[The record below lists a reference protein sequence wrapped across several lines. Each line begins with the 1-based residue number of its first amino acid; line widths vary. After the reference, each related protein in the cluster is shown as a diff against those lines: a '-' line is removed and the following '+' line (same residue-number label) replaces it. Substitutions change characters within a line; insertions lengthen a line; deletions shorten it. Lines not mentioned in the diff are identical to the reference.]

1 MHYYGDIL
9 VAFHGK
15 AKNLQKLAQ
24 LVWKRPDLEELADG
38 LNGIHAV
45 DGDAASTITV
55 NLGIDCL
62 NAELPCIDFLANHG
76 SGVEIAVIAGSMTL
90 LRTQEPNI
98 LSSIPSIGNFMR
110 MKKMTKKM
118 MRNTLTLT
126 RLIIWNT
133 EKIMTVGSML
143 TPTGYRRG
151 STMAFAEAVS
161 TEHHIPHSIM

>member
-15 AKNLQKLAQ
+15 AKNLQRLAQ

-76 SGVEIAVIAGSMTL
+76 SGVEIAVIAWL
-90 LRTQEPNI
+90 YD
-98 LSSIPSIGNFMR
+98 SI
-110 MKKMTKKM
+110 TD
-118 MRNTLTLT
+118 T
-126 RLIIWNT
+126 RAKYSVLYPLDR
-133 EKIMTVGSML
+133 EL
-143 TPTGYRRG
+143 YEEEEDDEEEDEEYFDFDPLDYLEYREDHD
-151 STMAFAEAVS
+151 SWFDAYPDWLQAW
-161 TEHHIPHSIM
+161 EHFL

>member
-15 AKNLQKLAQ
+15 AKNLQRLAQ

-76 SGVEIAVIAGSMTL
+76 SGVEIAVIAWL
-90 LRTQEPNI
+90 YD
-98 LSSIPSIGNFMR
+98 SI
-110 MKKMTKKM
+110 TD
-118 MRNTLTLT
+118 T
-126 RLIIWNT
+126 RAKYSVFYPLDRELYEDEEDGEEND
-133 EKIMTVGSML
+133 EEYFDFDPL
-143 TPTGYRRG
+143 DYLEYREDHD
-151 STMAFAEAVS
+151 SWFDAYPDWLQAW
-161 TEHHIPHSIM
+161 EHNGFR

>member
-76 SGVEIAVIAGSMTL
+76 SGVEIAVIAWL
-90 LRTQEPNI
+90 YD
-98 LSSIPSIGNFMR
+98 SITDTRAKYSIFYPLDR
-110 MKKMTKKM
+110 ELYEDAKKM
-118 MRNTLTLT
+118 MRNILTLT

-133 EKIMTVGSML
+133 EKIMTVGSIL

-161 TEHHIPHSIM
+161 AEHHTPHSIM

>member
-76 SGVEIAVIAGSMTL
+76 SGVEIAVIAWL
-90 LRTQEPNI
+90 YD
-98 LSSIPSIGNFMR
+98 SI
-110 MKKMTKKM
+110 TD
-118 MRNTLTLT
+118 T
-126 RLIIWNT
+126 RAKYSVFYPLDR
-133 EKIMTVGSML
+133 EL
-143 TPTGYRRG
+143 YEDEEDDEEDDEEYFDFDPLDYLEYREDHD
-151 STMAFAEAVS
+151 SWFDAYPDWLQA
-161 TEHHIPHSIM
+161 

>member
-15 AKNLQKLAQ
+15 AKNLQRLAQ

-76 SGVEIAVIAGSMTL
+76 SGVEIAVIAWL
-90 LRTQEPNI
+90 YD
-98 LSSIPSIGNFMR
+98 SI
-110 MKKMTKKM
+110 TD
-118 MRNTLTLT
+118 T
-126 RLIIWNT
+126 RAKYSVLYPLDR
-133 EKIMTVGSML
+133 EL
-143 TPTGYRRG
+143 Y
-151 STMAFAEAVS
+151 E
-161 TEHHIPHSIM
+161 EEEE